1 MTKLERAK
9 RFLNRTAR
17 PGLRVLSLAL
27 LAASAYAIPCTTIG
41 SGTTFNVTG
50 LFDDGGLSSNGSIL
64 SGTLDIDTTGCGGV
78 LSASLAVT
86 GNSPATGGPLDF
98 TSISNQGLHNSSG
111 YYYYV
116 DFNPVDE
123 NILDV
128 DIYLSS
134 PATLDGY
141 TGGKLCADNQ
151 SCGGAESY
159 YGADPNLS
167 SGSLS
172 PASGAPEPS
181 SALLLFGGA
190 AALMGLRQ
198 RKRRA

>member
-9 RFLNRTAR
+9 RFLNQTAR

-27 LAASAYAIPCTTIG
+27 LAASAYATPCTIG

-78 LSASLAVT
+78 LNANVAVT

-98 TSISNQGLHNSSG
+98 TSISSQGLHNSSG

-116 DFNPVDE
+116 DFTPVDE
-123 NILDV
+123 YSLDV

-141 TGGKLCADNQ
+141 TGGNLCADNQ
-151 SCGGAESY
+151 SCGGPETSY
-159 YGADPNLS
+159 GLDPNLS
-167 SGSLS
+167 SGSVS

>member
-1 MTKLERAK
+1 MTKLERAT
-9 RFLNRTAR
+9 RFLNETAR

-27 LAASAYAIPCTTIG
+27 LAASAYATNCTVG

-50 LFDDGGLSSNGSIL
+50 LFDDGGLSSFGSYL

-78 LSASLAVT
+78 LSASLVITANPEPTSSPLNFT
-86 GNSPATGGPLDF
+86 G
-98 TSISNQGLHNSSG
+98 ISSQGLENSGG

-116 DFNPVDE
+116 DFTPVDDY
-123 NILDV
+123 NLGL

-141 TGGKLCADNQ
+141 TGGNLCADNQ
-151 SCGGAESY
+151 SCGGAETY
-159 YGADPNLS
+159 YGEDPNLS

-172 PASGAPEPS
+172 AASGAPEPS

-190 AALMGLRQ
+190 AALIGLRQ